1 MQVEGVSVD
10 ALKAMVPSDLDA
22 LLAFGKPITFQ
33 MGTATILAEFNRL
46 DEDLSVN
53 LAHID
58 GGGEGVLVI
67 LRRLII
73 IYAKERNY
81 LNIVWNVHAL
91 TCANPNPRLQ
101 RFLRAQGFQETR
113 NKKNGLVLTLRQS
126 I

>member
-10 ALKAMVPSDLDA
+10 ALKAMVPSDLDE

-46 DEDLSVN
+46 DEGLSVN

-81 LNIVWNVHAL
+81 LGIVWNVHAL
-91 TCANPNPRLQ
+91 RLPV
-101 RFLRAQGFQETR
+101 G
-113 NKKNGLVLTLRQS
+113 
-126 I
+126 